1 MGRMQQRVDNYPNAG
16 LPHVW
21 RLDPPVRRAFVG
33 KPGTINEVKEAVL
46 RTAGPEI
53 ILPPAEP
60 RR

>member
-1 MGRMQQRVDNYPNAG
+1 MGRMQQRVDDYPNAG

-21 RLDPPVRRAFVG
+21 WLIHRRVAFVG